1 MARNTRTDKFV
12 KPVHPGEVIKHEVLD
27 PLGMSVNKLA
37 IELRVPVTRISE
49 IVHGRRGI
57 TADTALR
64 LARFL
69 GTSSRFWLNL
79 QSDYE
84 IRMAER
90 SFGDHIAQQV
100 HPRNTKILVA

>member
-1 MARNTRTDKFV
+1 MTRNARTDKSV

-100 HPRNTKILVA
+100 RPRVA